1 MAEQFASQYPTLGPS
16 ELASMFPQNQGQDF
30 QSYRYNQPQG
40 FGAGSSLGTAYPKSR
55 RRMRMQEEE
64 MKFQQQQLEQ
74 QKDLQQMMVQQEQ
87 LNLQRMGEE
96 RLQRAQNLD
105 LENAK
110 TAEEREARVMNEAGA
125 MINSIRGAV
134 AQDGTVISN
143 PIRPED
149 PDAIDRLDNLA
160 RDFKFGVENKAAA
173 SMFSQLYAD
182 ALKFRED
189 KINQSKKQ
197 ELAAIDLSVRTGK
210 PFEEFGTYDE
220 RGMFQPKLQGMITG
234 AEEIKSKE
242 EAKQEEKAIARE
254 GRGEEVRA
262 KAREESDKR
271 TRQRQLDEDILTEEQ
286 ILIDYQNQKESPS
299 RDVEIKKSRAKLLN
313 LGLKRAAIDDLAFK
327 DADAFKKATQEGRK
341 IPSGTTIYIG
351 TIPVKVK

>member
-1 MAEQFASQYPTLGPS
+1 MAERPIETINPSNVADAIREKAGVGFSEPTFES
-16 ELASMFPQNQGQDF
+16 W
-30 QSYRYNQPQG
+30 RYNAPAAE
-40 FGAGSSLGTAYPKSR
+40 GAMVFPKGR
-55 RRMRMQEEE
+55 RKMRMEAEFQ
-64 MKFQQQQLEQ
+64 KFQQQELAMQ
-74 QKDLQQMMVQQEQ
+74 QAIQAMEIE
-87 LNLQRMGEE
+87 RMQEE
-96 RLQRAQNLD
+96 RLQRAQNFD

-134 AQDGTVISN
+134 APDGTIISN

-149 PDAIDRLDNLA
+149 PDAIERLDNLA
-160 RDFKFGVENKAAA
+160 RDFKFGIENKAAA
-173 SMFSQLYAD
+173 SMFERLYTD

-189 KINQSKKQ
+189 KINQSKQQ
-197 ELAAIDLSVRTGK
+197 ELAAINLSVRTGK

-234 AEEIKSKE
+234 AEEVK
-242 EAKQEEKAIARE
+242 AAEEKKAQEAAISTEKRRAE
-254 GRGEEVRA
+254 TTADVAEER
-262 KAREESDKR
+262 DKK
-271 TRQRQLDEDILTEEQ
+271 TRRRQLDEDILTEEQ

-313 LGLKRAAIDDLAFK
+313 LGLKRAAIDDLVFK
-327 DADAFKKATQEGRK
+327 DPDAYKKALEEGRK

-351 TIPVKVK
+351 TKPVKVK